1 MQSSSSGHLMD
12 VFDQPL
18 PALPKDRPTIKETRV
33 KKKSLNMK
41 DIQDLG

>member
-18 PALPKDRPTIKETRV
+18 PKDRPTIKGTRV
-33 KKKSLNMK
+33 KKKSLSMK